1 MNEFFDFFVK
11 LFTTPISELSVYQI
25 AIAAAICV
33 AAFFTLKWLF
43 KFLLAGLKWFGKLFK
58 LMFSAKAR
66 CKKTVC
72 PHCGKTL
79 DKCSCVENKKRGYLS
94 RIVHHNKEMRERKKT
109 NKN

>member
-11 LFTTPISELSVYQI
+11 LFTTPISELSVYEI
-25 AIAAAICV
+25 VIAAAICV
-33 AAFFTLKWLF
+33 GAFFLIKWILKFVW
-43 KFLLAGLKWFGKLFK
+43 AGLKWFGKLFK

-94 RIVHHNKEMRERKKT
+94 RLVHHNKEVRAKRINKK
-109 NKN
+109 